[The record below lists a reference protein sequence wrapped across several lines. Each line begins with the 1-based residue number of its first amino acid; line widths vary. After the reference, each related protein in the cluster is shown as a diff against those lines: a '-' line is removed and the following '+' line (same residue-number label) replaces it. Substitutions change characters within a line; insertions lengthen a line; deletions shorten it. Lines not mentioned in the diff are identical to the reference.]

1 MPDTIPGIGIQ
12 VNIKKQV
19 ISANGKCYKEN
30 KPEECIEWVVV
41 ERWGDEWSR
50 GNMCGDVGRLRRCGG
65 VAPEALLSPPELF
78 CSGNR
83 E

>member
-1 MPDTIPGIGIQ
+1 MPGTIPGIGIQ

-41 ERWGDEWSR
+41 ERWGDE
-50 GNMCGDVGRLRRCGG
+50 
-65 VAPEALLSPPELF
+65 PLLTGLLGKVFLKS
-78 CSGNR
+78 C
-83 E
+83 

>member
-12 VNIKKQV
+12 VNIKKQI

-41 ERWGDEWSR
+41 ERWGDE
-50 GNMCGDVGRLRRCGG
+50 
-65 VAPEALLSPPELF
+65 LLLTGLLGKVFLKS
-78 CSGNR
+78 C
-83 E
+83 